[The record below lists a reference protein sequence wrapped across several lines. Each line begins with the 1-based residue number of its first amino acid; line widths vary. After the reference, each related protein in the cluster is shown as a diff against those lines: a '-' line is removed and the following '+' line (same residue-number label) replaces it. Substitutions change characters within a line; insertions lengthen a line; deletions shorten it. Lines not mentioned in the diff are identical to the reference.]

1 VLNTLDRKILAKG
14 QLVFTEGDKGC
25 CAYIIEEG
33 EVEILHRNE
42 TGEHRLSLLSKGELF
57 GEVAL
62 IDQQARTASARA
74 TVHTVLI
81 QIEHNLVKEL
91 LERSDPIL
99 RHLLLIILERFR
111 NQSGYSHGHDFTATQ
126 TQANS
131 NSRSELQGV
140 ATQKLSLAH
149 GIKRA
154 LSQNEFELYYQPIC
168 DLRTQQIAGYEALIR
183 WQHPT
188 DGLIPPMDFL
198 WLAEQTG
205 QIQELGLWT
214 LERASRDWP
223 ALKRH
228 TDHADPFVSVNL
240 SARQLTGEGLVDDI
254 KLIINKYGMSAH
266 SLKLELT
273 ETVMVEQPGVAM
285 LILGKL
291 IELGFHLALDDYGTG
306 YSGLDTLQRYPIGTL
321 KLDRAF
327 IAPMLTSTQSM
338 EIVRSSIALA
348 HTLGM
353 TVVAE
358 GIETTETRDAL
369 SALGCDFGQGW
380 LFGKPQALHNLT
392 K

>member
-1 VLNTLDRKILAKG
+1 MLNTLDRKIFAKG
-14 QLVFTEGDKGC
+14 QLVFTEGDRGC

-33 EVEILHRNE
+33 EVEILA
-42 TGEHRLSLLSKGELF
+42 GEHRLSLLSKGELF

-74 TVHTVLI
+74 TAHTVLI
-81 QIEHNLVKEL
+81 QIEHTLVKEL

-99 RHLLLIILERFR
+99 RHLLLVILERFR
-111 NQSGYSHGHDFTATQ
+111 NQASYSHGNSLTASKTH
-126 TQANS
+126 TNS
-131 NSRSELQGV
+131 SSRSVLQGV

-154 LSQNEFELYYQPIC
+154 LNQNEFELYYQPIC

-183 WQHPT
+183 WLHPT

-214 LERASRDWP
+214 LERASRDWHT
-223 ALKRH
+223 LKQH
-228 TDHADPFVSVNL
+228 TNHADSFVSVNL

-254 KLIINKYGMSAH
+254 KSILNKYGMSAH

-327 IAPMLTSTQSM
+327 ITPMLTSTQSM
-338 EIVRSSIALA
+338 EIVRSSISLA

-369 SALGCDFGQGW
+369 SDLGCDFGQGW
-380 LFGKPQALHNLT
+380 LFGKPQALNNLIN
-392 K
+392 